1 MFLFSAMSTLDEA
14 RESPAGRF
22 SRAGGAQ
29 SGSVRLGANALW
41 GVGVARLPSGPWTAK
56 DR

>member
-1 MFLFSAMSTLDEA
+1 MFLFAAMSTLDEA

-29 SGSVRLGANALW
+29 SGSVRLGASALW
-41 GVGVARLPSGPWTAK
+41 GVGVARLPSGPWNAE